1 MKMNRCAMVVGV
13 MVIASSGRAQSL
25 YQSNEAPAEQPPANR
40 SFTLPMNWYGGGSLR
55 NSVGHRR
62 LRVRPRCGHSCPR

>member
-25 YQSNEAPAEQPPANR
+25 YQSNEAPAEQPPAVNAPAEIMPVAPPPTTPESMTR
-40 SFTLPMNWYGGGSLR
+40 SP
-55 NSVGHRR
+55 
-62 LRVRPRCGHSCPR
+62 